1 MNRLL
6 LPLIAASLL
15 AATCLHAAGEKPGP
29 VAYVTV
35 ETRDLNIEFAGDRAW
50 TISRIVHKG
59 AEITGRTGFY
69 GTVFSAVGG
78 KWIGTGHNESGV
90 EKVAGAVLLV
100 DGKECELKDKAVYR
114 GQHAELRKQSMMG
127 PIRLEAVYTVTDDRV
142 IEQHRYET
150 TEEVKIGVLYGFMHP
165 FLPTTTEW
173 MAEKLNGTLVE
184 GTFDS
189 QGSHRLREDVK
200 WTAIHDPKS
209 QRATLVWY
217 PKPLVG
223 QGLKTFYWDKNVYH
237 KLYNHLYSNA
247 TVAAGTKFEAEVIV
261 RCVETDTA
269 MWKDKM
275 QALAKQTKPRL
286 PEP

>member
-1 MNRLL
+1 MNRSLFI
-6 LPLIAASLL
+6 LIALGFL
-15 AATCLHAAGEKPGP
+15 AGPSYAAGEKPGP

-35 ETRDLNIEFAGDRAW
+35 ETRDMTIEFAGDRAW
-50 TISRIVHKG
+50 TISRILHKG
-59 AEITGRTGFY
+59 AIITDRTGFY
-69 GTVFSAVGG
+69 GTVFSPVGG
-78 KWIGTGHNESGV
+78 KWIGTGHNEGGI
-90 EKVAGAVLLV
+90 EKVKNAVLTV
-100 DGKECELKDKAVYR
+100 DGKACELKDKAVYR

-127 PIRLEAVYTVTDDRV
+127 TIKLEAIYTVMEDRV
-142 IEQHRYET
+142 IERHRYET

-173 MAEKLNGTLVE
+173 MAEKADGTSVE

-189 QGSHRLREDVK
+189 KGGHRLREDVK

-223 QGLKTFYWDKNVYH
+223 QGMKTFYWDKTVYH

-247 TVAAGTKFEAEVIV
+247 TVAAGTKFEAEVV
-261 RCVETDTA
+261 LRCIETDTA
-269 MWKDKM
+269 AWKEKTR
-275 QALAKQTKPRL
+275 ALAKETSASVQ
-286 PEP
+286 